1 VIYREELK
9 PELAAHLK
17 KLISMEFI
25 LPKVEYVPDVEL
37 GRGKENKSQ
46 LTQLTQ
52 RSSGKMSNRS
62 SFIDDFASKTYLD
75 VPFQQCTRQS
85 YLQEEPLAK
94 SAKLSEVG
102 RMAFSSYC
110 DSSTN
115 FFK

>member
-1 VIYREELK
+1 VIYREELMA
-9 PELAAHLK
+9 ELAAHLK

-37 GRGKENKSQ
+37 GRGKENKS
-46 LTQLTQ
+46 QLTQ